1 MTGNEIKE
9 NIENPG
15 LFGFPLIFCFDDV
28 KTSCSPRC
36 RQNSRKRDL

>member
-15 LFGFPLIFCFDDV
+15 QLEKFYQADKKGFKNALPAI
-28 KTSCSPRC
+28 C
-36 RQNSRKRDL
+36 RYMCCGQ